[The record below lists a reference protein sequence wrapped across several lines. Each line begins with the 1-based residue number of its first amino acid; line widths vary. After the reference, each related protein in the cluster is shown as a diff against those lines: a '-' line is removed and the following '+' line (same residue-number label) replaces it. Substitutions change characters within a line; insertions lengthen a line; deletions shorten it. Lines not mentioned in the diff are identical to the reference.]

1 MADRVAS
8 ATVSVTVRGERNSI
22 AIASVAAPPLLPTVR
37 VSTATPAAAGEGGVY
52 AQLSSGGVAEASAA
66 AQPTFLSTLSSGLSE
81 IESSCTVRLGAGC
94 PRLVQSLTYARP
106 SEA

>member
-1 MADRVAS
+1 MP
-8 ATVSVTVRGERNSI
+8 TVS
-22 AIASVAAPPLLPTVR
+22 

-81 IESSCTVRLGAGC
+81 IESSCTVRLGARC

-106 SEA
+106 LAA

>member
-1 MADRVAS
+1 MP
-8 ATVSVTVRGERNSI
+8 TVS
-22 AIASVAAPPLLPTVR
+22 

-106 SEA
+106 LAA